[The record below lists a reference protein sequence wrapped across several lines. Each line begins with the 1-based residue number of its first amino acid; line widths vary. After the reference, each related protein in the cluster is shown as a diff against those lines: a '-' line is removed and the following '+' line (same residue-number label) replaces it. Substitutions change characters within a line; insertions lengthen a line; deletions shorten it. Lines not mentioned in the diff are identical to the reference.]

1 MTTIRRSRITA
12 SEAEEGISSS
22 KAASSSI
29 SPRRSKSEF
38 PIKLYAMLELA
49 DTIPEFAQAVT
60 WLPHG
65 RAFRILDKDT
75 FMKEVVPVFFN
86 QTKIRSF
93 NRQLHLWGFRRIGR
107 GNEQVWFHDNFLRGV
122 PESMDCLVRTKIKG
136 NTVDSNDDRRILNF
150 DDLPPLPIPDKQPSA
165 VLNEMENAILKIHSS
180 SIANGDL
187 KMSTLFHTSF
197 SDATGHRSK
206 NPCELNADLNQDE
219 EFTSPPSLLPASNVS
234 QGVPIPFLR
243 SHLPRQANTRDSIT
257 YTNQTSAEGT
267 SHQVQSHV
275 MLQADFNDLCFG
287 PLKHSIEDFEP
298 LPFCI
303 DNDPCFSDDFAKFI
317 EGAIQLI
324 ER

>member
-1 MTTIRRSRITA
+1 MTTITSRIPA

-22 KAASSSI
+22 KAASSST
-29 SPRRSKSEF
+29 SPRRSKSDF

-93 NRQLHLWGFRRIGR
+93 NRQLHLWGFRR
-107 GNEQVWFHDNFLRGV
+107 
-122 PESMDCLVRTKIKG
+122 
-136 NTVDSNDDRRILNF
+136 NDDRRILNF
-150 DDLPPLPIPDKQPSA
+150 DDLPPLPIPGKQPSA

-187 KMSTLFHTSF
+187 KMSTLFHASF

-206 NPCELNADLNQDE
+206 SPCELNVELNLDE
-219 EFTSPPSLLPASNVS
+219 LFTSPSSLLPASNVS

-243 SHLPRQANTRDSIT
+243 SHLPLQANTSDSMT
-257 YTNQTSAEGT
+257 YTNQASAEGT
-267 SHQVQSHV
+267 SRQVKSHV
-275 MLQADFNDLCFG
+275 MLQAEFNDLCFG
-287 PLKHSIEDFEP
+287 PLKHRIEDFEP

-303 DNDPCFSDDFAKFI
+303 DNDPCFSDDFANFI